1 MGVQSIIASRL
12 APSYASQPAPSPR
25 PSQQEQAAPPPV
37 RPPGGGPDAAA
48 VQRQQQAEKQPDILE
63 VQSKNESALLQDP
76 SKARAGT
83 RLEIDD
89 RTERVI
95 AQILNKDREVIK
107 QIPPEEKLDL
117 IVRIRETQGLLFDE
131 LA

>member
-12 APSYASQPAPSPR
+12 APAYANQPAPSPR

-37 RPPGGGPDAAA
+37 QPASGGTNPAA
-48 VQRQQQAEKQPDILE
+48 QRQQQSEQRPDVLE
-63 VQSKNESALLQDP
+63 VSNKRSESALLQDA
-76 SKARAGT
+76 SKTRAGT

>member
-1 MGVQSIIASRL
+1 VQ
-12 APSYASQPAPSPR
+12 
-25 PSQQEQAAPPPV
+25 QAKADQV
-37 RPPGGGPDAAA
+37 DVAA
-48 VQRQQQAEKQPDILE
+48 RQQQAEEQPDILE

-76 SKARAGT
+76 SKTRAGT

-107 QIPPEEKLDL
+107 QIPPEEKLDM